1 MSVRSTSVSALQV
14 DNTSFEEWMK
24 MATDNKINATNTW
37 SFALIDYFHDMSLL
51 RSESGDGSINFQKAS
66 CTLDGCVK
74 VWTSRVDSVM
84 AETGRLLSGLQDENE
99 SLAQNDVPSAEAAG
113 SDDEADADEDDAP
126 RTARKNRRAREATL
140 AKNFSQLQVKRFDL
154 EFSVDPLFKKTSADF
169 DEGGAG
175 GLLMNHLHLD
185 DTMKVVFDSS
195 DVAGAKD
202 EGAAEPAE
210 DANIPA
216 GETSADANT
225 EAAPEANSATNDA
238 EDDVS
243 MHSESAEQVSPA
255 AFPVDVVRA
264 LLLDAAGADLTGIPA
279 EEQLDAVLQSRVLC
293 PSLATFAFASGN
305 DAQLPLLQDLEEEG
319 MGSDLP
325 DLDMA
330 MDTDDQMDQ
339 SQELDFFDG
348 PDALGGVGTGED
360 DRELGV
366 AFVHP
371 SDEQP
376 TAPTSQGDH
385 DILFDY
391 FDNRMK
397 KNWAGPEHW
406 KMSRLNLAS
415 AAQRERRAESAA
427 PSEPDR
433 LRRRKEAQTIDFL
446 ATDQD
451 KPVQTLFAPSATPAS
466 ISMTRAARSDTSTH
480 LLPDDQHFNS
490 KRLLRLFLKPKA
502 TILLR
507 SRPRAPSVLG
517 GTDDDDAWVAS
528 GADGDE
534 GFVPD
539 LFQDGGDLYDDVL
552 PAAALDAPAPEL
564 DESDD
569 EGLAFDTLRRVRPE
583 YIEHAKRAKQVD
595 IKLLKDNIWE
605 HLHLPPDAHEVMS
618 FGRVLGEL
626 PAVYPKQKLEE
637 ISTSFCFICLL
648 HLANEEGLAIA
659 APGQAS
665 DARVVRPDDDDD
677 ALGAPTDDSADED
690 AAHVARLDQLE
701 VWRDAALAA

>member
-1 MSVRSTSVSALQV
+1 MYASTLTQ
-14 DNTSFEEWMK
+14 
-24 MATDNKINATNTW
+24 KINATNTW

-99 SLAQNDVPSAEAAG
+99 NLAQDDAPSAEAAG
-113 SDDEADADEDDAP
+113 SDDEADGDEDDAP
-126 RTARKNRRAREATL
+126 RAARKNRRAREATL
-140 AKNFSQLQVKRFDL
+140 AKTFSQLQVKRFDL

-175 GLLMNHLHLD
+175 GLLMNHLHVD

-202 EGAAEPAE
+202 EGTAEPVE
-210 DANIPA
+210 DASVPA
-216 GETSADANT
+216 GETSADTNAEAAT
-225 EAAPEANSATNDA
+225 EASVATNGA

-243 MHSESAEQVSPA
+243 MHSEPAEEASTA
-255 AFPVDVVRA
+255 TFPVDAVRTM
-264 LLLDAAGADLTGIPA
+264 LLDAAGVDLTGIPA

-319 MGSDLP
+319 MGNDLP

-348 PDALGGVGTGED
+348 PDALGGPGAGED

-385 DILFDY
+385 DMLFDY

-433 LRRRKEAQTIDFL
+433 LRRRKEVQTIDFL

-517 GTDDDDAWVAS
+517 GTDDDDAWVAP

-552 PAAALDAPAPEL
+552 PAAALDAPVPEL

-605 HLHLPPDAHEVMS
+605 HLHLPPDAHEATS

-659 APGQAS
+659 APGQTS

-677 ALGAPTDDSADED
+677 ALGAPAEDSAAED